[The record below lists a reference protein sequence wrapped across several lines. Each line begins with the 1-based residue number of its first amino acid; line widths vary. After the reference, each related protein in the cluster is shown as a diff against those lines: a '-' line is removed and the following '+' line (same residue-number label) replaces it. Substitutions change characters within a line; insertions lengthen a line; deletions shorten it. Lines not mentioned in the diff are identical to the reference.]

1 MPAASAVP
9 LSWASWLA
17 DEKAQRVTQSL
28 WREKQPLDSAQST
41 RVLLQDQWL
50 HNFCSNDYLGLANDD
65 ELKTYAQQAL
75 AQHGVGAGSATL
87 VCGHHREHQAL
98 QEELADWLGVESVLL
113 FGSGYMANMGVLT
126 ALLGKGDAVF
136 QDRLN
141 HASLLDG
148 GLASGARQQRYIHN
162 DCADLARR
170 LVANTARRTLIA
182 SDGVFSM
189 DGDIAPVAQLQ
200 RLAAQHDALLL
211 LDEAHAFGVIGDAG
225 RGSVSV
231 AGLDSDA
238 VALRIGTLGKA
249 FGGYGAFVA
258 GPKDLIDMI
267 QQLARP
273 AIYTTALPPAW
284 AATMRKSLQLVQG
297 DDWRRQ
303 RLTEL
308 IKMLRQGLQQQGWS
322 LLPSSTPI
330 QPVLVGSAQRAL
342 DLAHALRQRG
352 FLVSAIRPP
361 TVPLGTARL
370 RITLSAGHDPQAV
383 SELLAAMAG
392 MAKHFN
398 HE

>member
-1 MPAASAVP
+1 MSSVP
-9 LSWASWLA
+9 LSWSAWLA
-17 DEKAQRVTQSL
+17 EEKAQRLAQSL
-28 WREKQPLDSAQST
+28 WRQKQPLDSAQST
-41 RVLLQDQWL
+41 RVLLQGQWL

-65 ELKTYAQQAL
+65 ELKHCAQQAITRD
-75 AQHGVGAGSATL
+75 GVGAGSAAL

-98 QEELADWLGVESVLL
+98 QEELASWLGVEAVML

-148 GLASGARQQRYIHN
+148 GLASGAKQQRYAHN
-162 DCADLARR
+162 DGADLQRRLATSKARR
-170 LVANTARRTLIA
+170 SLVA

-189 DGDIAPVAQLQ
+189 DGDVASVPQLVEVC
-200 RLAAQHDALLL
+200 AQHSALLL
-211 LDEAHAFGVIGDAG
+211 LDEAHALGVIGVGG
-225 RGSVSV
+225 RGTVSA
-231 AGLDSDA
+231 AGLGPDA

-258 GPKDLIDMI
+258 GPKSLVEMI

-284 AATMRKSLQLVQG
+284 AATMRKSLQLVESQ
-297 DDWRRQ
+297 DWRRQ
-303 RLTEL
+303 HLNQLINRL
-308 IKMLRQGLQQQGWS
+308 RSGLLQQGWA

-342 DLAHALRQRG
+342 ALAQALRQRG

-361 TVPLGTARL
+361 TVPVGTARL
-370 RITLSAGHDPQAV
+370 RITLSAGHDQQSV
-383 SELLAAMAG
+383 DELLEVMADLVDHF
-392 MAKHFN
+392 KH
-398 HE
+398 E